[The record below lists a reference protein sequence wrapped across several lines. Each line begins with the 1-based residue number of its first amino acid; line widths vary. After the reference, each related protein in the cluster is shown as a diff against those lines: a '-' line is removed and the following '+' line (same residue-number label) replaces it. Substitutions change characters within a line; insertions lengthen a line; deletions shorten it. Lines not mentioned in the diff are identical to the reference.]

1 MASEK
6 GNLEGDIFLSTLFKG
21 KKFLITGASSGIGAA
36 TAILLSNHGAEIII
50 TGRNLENLRKVRNK
64 MNGSR
69 VLIIEK
75 DLSLKDAGFELLE
88 SLPADWMPLNG
99 FFHSAGNS
107 MIKPMAISN
116 SDDFDKI
123 ASVSLRSA
131 LSISRAFFKKK
142 YFADESSIV
151 FISSIASVLT
161 TTGMGYYSA
170 IKASINSICRTLA
183 IELATRKIR
192 VNCILAGAIETKM
205 HKEIAE
211 KLSEESLRNYHR
223 KHLLGFGS
231 ESDISQMVAYLMSP
245 AGRWI
250 TGSMLSIDGGFSAF
264 K

>member
-6 GNLEGDIFLSTLFKG
+6 NNQEEGIFLSNLFKG
-21 KKFLITGASSGIGAA
+21 KRFLITGASSGIGAS

-50 TGRNLENLRKVRNK
+50 TGRNLNNLRKVRNK
-64 MNGSR
+64 MNGVR
-69 VLIIEK
+69 VLIVEK
-75 DLSLKDAGFELLE
+75 DLSQQDAGVELLE
-88 SLPADWMPLNG
+88 SLPSEWLPLNG
-99 FFHSAGNS
+99 FFHAAGIS
-107 MIKPMAISN
+107 MIKPMSVSSN
-116 SDDFDKI
+116 DDFHKI
-123 ASVSLRSA
+123 AAVSLLSA
-131 LSISRAFFKKK
+131 LSISRAFYKKK

-151 FISSIASVLT
+151 FISSIASILT

-170 IKASINSICRTLA
+170 IKASINALCRTLSV
-183 IELATRKIR
+183 ELASRKMRI
-192 VNCILAGAIETKM
+192 NCILAGAIETKM

-211 KLSEESLRNYHR
+211 KLSDESLENYKK